1 MTPARPRLARAEVL
15 PPDGQ
20 AALAMPGSPITA
32 AEREA
37 LAAMVAGGLTPTTA
51 YRLIRPHACDQTCYT
66 EGKRLADS
74 MAGQIASLRQAA
86 ARAAAVAHGVNIAY
100 LIGETKKIYETP
112 LSALGPDHHLCKKY
126 KLTETMTDAGPKTT
140 LEVEKDAPLACL
152 ALMGK
157 WIGADQGVASL
168 PSQGDGSQAGA
179 EEAVRQAF
187 ARVLGRTITAGSPI
201 ARAVQAAREVGSDTK
216 MP

>member
-1 MTPARPRLARAEVL
+1 MTPAHRLARAEVL

-20 AALAMPGSPITA
+20 AVLAMPGSPITA

-66 EGKRLADS
+66 EGKRLAEA
-74 MAGQIASLRQAA
+74 MADQIASLRQAA

-100 LIGETKKIYETP
+100 LIGEARRLYETP
-112 LSALGPDHHLCKKY
+112 LSALGPEHHLCKKY
-126 KLTETMTDAGPKTT
+126 RRTETMTDAGPKTT
-140 LEVEKDAPLACL
+140 LEVEKDSPLACL

-157 WIGADQGVASL
+157 WIGAYSSSL

-201 ARAVQAAREVGSDTK
+201 ARAVAVAAAREVGSDTK